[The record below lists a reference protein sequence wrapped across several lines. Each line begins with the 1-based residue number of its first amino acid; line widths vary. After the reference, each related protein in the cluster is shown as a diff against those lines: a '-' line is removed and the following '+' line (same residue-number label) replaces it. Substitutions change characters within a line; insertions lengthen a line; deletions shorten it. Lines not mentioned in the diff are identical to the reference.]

1 VEERRTMRDSI
12 KFLVPLAAISLAVV
26 LASGCSKEKR
36 EEIHT
41 EHEYRREEKAE
52 AHAEKQAVKAVEK
65 DAEYRDEEWNEAVK
79 YANKGYEQLGDY
91 DKKLSEMKP
100 RRAKLHLERARKDFS
115 DALTH
120 LAKSEVG
127 EGRQDAIDDLNAGVD
142 SLNKAYK
149 ELDEG
154 RVDAAQL
161 HYDKANKHFA
171 EAADILQ

>member
-1 VEERRTMRDSI
+1 MKHSI
-12 KFLVPLAAISLAVV
+12 KLLVPLVAISFAVG
-26 LASGCSKEKR
+26 LASACSKTERQELKA
-36 EEIHT
+36 
-41 EHEYRREEKAE
+41 EHEEKNEEKAE
-52 AHAEKQAVKAVEK
+52 VKAEKKEEKAIEK
-65 DAEYRDEEWNEAVK
+65 DADYRDKEWNEAVK

-91 DKKLSEMKP
+91 DKKLNEMKP
-100 RRAKLHLERARKDFS
+100 RRAKLHLERARKNFS

-127 EGRQDAIDDLNAGVD
+127 KARQGAIDDLNSGVD
-142 SLNKAYK
+142 ELNKAYK

-161 HYDKANKHFA
+161 HYDEANKHFA